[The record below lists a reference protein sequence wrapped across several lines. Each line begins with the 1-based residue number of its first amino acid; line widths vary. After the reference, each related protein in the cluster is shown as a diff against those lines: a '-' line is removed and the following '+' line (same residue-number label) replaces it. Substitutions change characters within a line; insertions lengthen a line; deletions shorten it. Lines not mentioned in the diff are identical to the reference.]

1 MYLEELVKPLQE
13 NYGPT
18 EFQNSDEH
26 LRSIRQTGS
35 IQEYRQ
41 EFAKRSSRV
50 TDWPNQYILG
60 VFMNGL
66 KEELKSDVRIH
77 KPRTVY
83 KAMSLT
89 MEFEQKV
96 SSNRGH
102 KSQWSN
108 LSQSNTIQTGSARDV
123 PY

>member
-1 MYLEELVKPLQE
+1 MTPYSPFITQ
-13 NYGPT
+13 
-18 EFQNSDEH
+18 H
-26 LRSIRQTGS
+26 RQTGS

-41 EFAKRSSRV
+41 EFAKPSSRV
-50 TDWPNQYILG
+50 TDWPDHCLLG

-83 KAMSLT
+83 KAMNLA

-96 SSNRGH
+96 VLIVGI
-102 KSQWSN
+102 N
-108 LSQSNTIQTGSARDV
+108 LNGQICHDPTQSKLVLHVMFLTNQ
-123 PY
+123 

>member
-1 MYLEELVKPLQE
+1 MC
-13 NYGPT
+13 
-18 EFQNSDEH
+18 
-26 LRSIRQTGS
+26 SIRQTGS

-41 EFAKRSSRV
+41 EFAKRSSGA
-50 TDWPNQYILG
+50 TDWPDHCLLG

-83 KAMSLT
+83 KAMSLA

-108 LSQSNTIQTGSARDV
+108 LSRSNTIQTGSARDV
-123 PY
+123 PYQ